1 MIEQWK
7 HIIGYEG
14 LYQISN
20 LGNVKSIRFDK
31 EKLLLPQINSKGY
44 YFVVLCDKTKR
55 KQIQI
60 HQLVAMAFLN
70 HIPCK
75 MEFVINHINF
85 DKKDNK
91 VSNLEIVTNR
101 ENSNRKHL
109 KSTSEYTGVSFEK
122 DRNKWTAQIKIN
134 GKRVLLGRF
143 LNEIDASNAYQ
154 SKLKELTNKTTEN
167 PPYCLYAVIGRAS
180 HKLK

>member
-1 MIEQWK
+1 MIEEWK
-7 HIIGYEG
+7 DIIGYEG

-20 LGNVKSIRFDK
+20 FGNVKSVRFDK
-31 EKLLLPQINSKGY
+31 EKLLLPQTNSKGY

-55 KQIQI
+55 KQMQI
-60 HQLVAMAFLN
+60 HQLVAIAFLN

-75 MEFVINHINF
+75 MELVINHINF
-85 DKKDNK
+85 DKKDNN

-109 KSTSEYTGVSFEK
+109 KSTSKYTGVSFEK
-122 DRNKWTAQIKIN
+122 DRNKWISQIKIN

-143 LNEIDASNAYQ
+143 SNEIDANDAYQ
-154 SKLKELTNKTTEN
+154 SKLKE
-167 PPYCLYAVIGRAS
+167 IID
-180 HKLK
+180 

>member
-1 MIEQWK
+1 MIEEWK
-7 HIIGYEG
+7 DIIGYEG

-20 LGNVKSIRFDK
+20 FGNVKSIRFDK
-31 EKLLLPQINSKGY
+31 EKLLLPQTNSKGY

-55 KQIQI
+55 KQMQI
-60 HQLVAMAFLN
+60 HQLVAIAFLN

-75 MEFVINHINF
+75 MELVINHINF
-85 DKKDNK
+85 DKKDNN

-109 KSTSEYTGVSFEK
+109 KSTSKYTGVSFEK
-122 DRNKWTAQIKIN
+122 DRNKWISQIKIN

-143 LNEIDASNAYQ
+143 SNEIDANDAYQ
-154 SKLKELTNKTTEN
+154 SKLKEIIN
-167 PPYCLYAVIGRAS
+167 
-180 HKLK
+180 

>member
-154 SKLKELTNKTTEN
+154 SKLKELTN
-167 PPYCLYAVIGRAS
+167 
-180 HKLK
+180 

>member
-1 MIEQWK
+1 MIEEWK
-7 HIIGYEG
+7 DIIDYEG

-44 YFVVLCDKTKR
+44 YFVVLCDKAKR

-60 HQLVAMAFLN
+60 HQLVAMVFLN
-70 HIPCK
+70 HTPCK
-75 MEFVINHINF
+75 MELVINHINF
-85 DKKDNK
+85 NKKDNTIL
-91 VSNLEIVTNR
+91 NLEIVTNR

-109 KSTSEYTGVSFEK
+109 KSTSKYTGVSFEK
-122 DRNKWTAQIKIN
+122 DRKKWIAQIKIN

-154 SKLKELTNKTTEN
+154 SKLKE
-167 PPYCLYAVIGRAS
+167 VIN
-180 HKLK
+180 

>member
-7 HIIGYEG
+7 YIIGYEG

-31 EKLLLPQINSKGY
+31 QKLLLPQINSKGY

-167 PPYCLYAVIGRAS
+167 PPYCLCVVIGRAS

>member
-1 MIEQWK
+1 MIEEWK
-7 HIIGYEG
+7 DIIGYEG

-20 LGNVKSIRFDK
+20 FGNVKSVRFDK
-31 EKLLLPQINSKGY
+31 EKLLLPQTNSKGY

-60 HQLVAMAFLN
+60 HQLVAIAFLN

-75 MEFVINHINF
+75 MELVINHINF
-85 DKKDNK
+85 DKKDNN

-109 KSTSEYTGVSFEK
+109 KSTSKYTGVSFEK
-122 DRNKWTAQIKIN
+122 DRNKWISQIKIN

-143 LNEIDASNAYQ
+143 SNEIDANNAYQ
-154 SKLKELTNKTTEN
+154 SKLKEIIN
-167 PPYCLYAVIGRAS
+167 
-180 HKLK
+180 

>member
-1 MIEQWK
+1 MTEQW
-7 HIIGYEG
+7 IDIAGYEG

-20 LGNVKSIRFDK
+20 FGNVKSIRFDK
-31 EKLLLPQINSKGY
+31 EKLLLPQTNSKGY

-55 KQIQI
+55 KQMQI
-60 HQLVAMAFLN
+60 HQLVAIAFLN

-75 MEFVINHINF
+75 MELVINHINF
-85 DKKDNK
+85 DKKDNN

-109 KSTSEYTGVSFEK
+109 KSTSKYTGVSFEK
-122 DRNKWTAQIKIN
+122 DRNKWISQIKIN

-143 LNEIDASNAYQ
+143 SNEIDANDAYQ
-154 SKLKELTNKTTEN
+154 SKLKEIIN
-167 PPYCLYAVIGRAS
+167 
-180 HKLK
+180 

>member
-1 MIEQWK
+1 MIEEWK
-7 HIIGYEG
+7 DIIGYEG

-20 LGNVKSIRFDK
+20 FGNVKSVRFDK
-31 EKLLLPQINSKGY
+31 EKLLLPQTNSKGY

-55 KQIQI
+55 KQMQI
-60 HQLVAMAFLN
+60 HQLVAIAFLN

-75 MEFVINHINF
+75 MELVINHINF
-85 DKKDNK
+85 DKKDNN

-109 KSTSEYTGVSFEK
+109 KSTSKYTGVSFEK
-122 DRNKWTAQIKIN
+122 DRNKWISQIKIN

-143 LNEIDASNAYQ
+143 SNEIDANDAYQ
-154 SKLKELTNKTTEN
+154 SKLKEIIN
-167 PPYCLYAVIGRAS
+167 
-180 HKLK
+180 

>member
-1 MIEQWK
+1 MIEEWK
-7 HIIGYEG
+7 DIIGYEG

-20 LGNVKSIRFDK
+20 FGNVKSVRFDK
-31 EKLLLPQINSKGY
+31 EKLLLPQTNSKGY

-55 KQIQI
+55 KQMQI
-60 HQLVAMAFLN
+60 HQLVAIAFLN

-75 MEFVINHINF
+75 MELVINHINF

-109 KSTSEYTGVSFEK
+109 KSTSKYTGVSFEK
-122 DRNKWTAQIKIN
+122 DRNKWVAQIKIN

-143 LNEIDASNAYQ
+143 SNEIDASNAYQ
-154 SKLKELTNKTTEN
+154 SKLKEIIN
-167 PPYCLYAVIGRAS
+167 
-180 HKLK
+180 